1 LYQYKYNPALAK
13 EDSSGFFKML
23 ETIDDIDP
31 LFEKHSQVAK
41 FGKKFANDELPTKF
55 REALE

>member
-1 LYQYKYNPALAK
+1 
-13 EDSSGFFKML
+13 ML